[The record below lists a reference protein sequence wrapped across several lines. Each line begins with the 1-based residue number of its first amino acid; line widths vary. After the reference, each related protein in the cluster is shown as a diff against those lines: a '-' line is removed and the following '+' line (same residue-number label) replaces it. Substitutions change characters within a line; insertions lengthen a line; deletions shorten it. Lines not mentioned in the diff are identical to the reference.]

1 MVSFYSFYRF
11 ICFFKF
17 LTFIPLL
24 LIEIFLGFKFKTK
37 EILIFNCF
45 LLVFG
50 PQI

>member
-1 MVSFYSFYRF
+1 MVSFYCFYRF

-37 EILIFNCF
+37 EILIFNWF
-45 LLVFG
+45 LLVFC